1 MNVDDFTKL
10 LLAIA
15 ASFAIVIISWGLFR
29 ILNNLAGSIQDF
41 RKAIKNTSNLSDYL
55 VEDYLRAREEIYAI
69 LKGVN
74 EFKSSFV
81 DPVRNI
87 TKAAGIIAP
96 FFNRSRKQVD
106 KPE

>member
-15 ASFAIVIISWGLFR
+15 VSFAIVIISWGLFR
-29 ILNNLAGSIQDF
+29 ILNNLAGSIQDI
-41 RKAIKNTSNLSDYL
+41 RKAIKNTSTLSDYL
-55 VEDYLRAREEIYAI
+55 VEDYLRVREELYTI
-69 LKGVN
+69 LKGVK

-81 DPVRNI
+81 DPVRNL
-87 TKAAGIIAP
+87 TKAVGVVAP
-96 FFNRSRKQVD
+96 FFNRTRKQSD

>member
-15 ASFAIVIISWGLFR
+15 VSFAIVIISWGLFR
-29 ILNNLAGSIQDF
+29 ILNNLAGSIQDI
-41 RKAIKNTSNLSDYL
+41 RKAIKNTSTLSDYL
-55 VEDYLRAREEIYAI
+55 VEDYLRAREEVYAI
-69 LKGVN
+69 LKGVS

-81 DPVRNI
+81 DPVRNL
-87 TKAAGIIAP
+87 TKAAGVLAP
-96 FFNRSRKQVD
+96 FFNRARRQAD